1 MNATIK
7 FECVCG
13 QPIEVNADAAG
24 QSFNC
29 PSCNVQRVVPSTT
42 NWKSWV
48 LGAVV
53 VVIVIL
59 ITVVFVSSH
68 AKTVSLV
75 ASTPNDPQWAEQVAR
90 TELANRQAREERE
103 ETEQAKREAK
113 QYFLLWKTP
122 HSIRYKILDATER
135 GSRIVPNILGKDRD
149 DMDVFVMG
157 LVGYSERMYEGNMAG
172 GNLLVKQLN
181 DFTYTTVQGSTRRIP
196 CYQVATD
203 AIRFAWVP

>member
-7 FECVCG
+7 FQCVCG
-13 QPIEVNADAAG
+13 QSIEVNADAAG

-29 PSCNVQRVVPSTT
+29 PSCNAQMVVPSTPKQ
-42 NWKSWV
+42 KSWV

-53 VVIVIL
+53 AVVVIL

-68 AKTVSLV
+68 SKTIPLA
-75 ASTPNDPQWAEQVAR
+75 ASTERREWNEQVAR
-90 TELANRQAREERE
+90 TEMANRQAREERE
-103 ETEQAKREAK
+103 ETERARQEAK

-122 HSIRYKILDATER
+122 HSIRYKILDATDR
-135 GSRIVPNILGKDRD
+135 GSRIVSVLFGEERED
-149 DMDVFVMG
+149 DVFVVG
-157 LVGYSERMYEGNMAG
+157 LVGYSGRVYEGNMAG

-203 AIRFAWVP
+203 AIRLAWVP